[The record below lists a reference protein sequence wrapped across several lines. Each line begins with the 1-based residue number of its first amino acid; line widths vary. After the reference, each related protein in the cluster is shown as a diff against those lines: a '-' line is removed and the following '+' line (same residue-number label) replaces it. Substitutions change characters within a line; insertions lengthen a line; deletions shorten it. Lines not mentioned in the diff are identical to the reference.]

1 MNRNDGRSTA
11 ERFLAGLIKARLY
24 AAGVT
29 QGDIARAAGVTPALV
44 SLVIAGKRK
53 NDRVM
58 QAIEEATD
66 GVCDIEAFLARAEV
80 APADEAKKSKRGPES
95 EVSRAGQNNIR

>member
-1 MNRNDGRSTA
+1 MVKNDRPVS
-11 ERFLAGLIKARLY
+11 ERFLSGMIKARLY

-29 QGDIARAAGVTPALV
+29 QCDIARAAGVTPALV

-58 QAIEEATD
+58 QAIKEATD
-66 GVCDIEAFLARAEV
+66 GVRE
-80 APADEAKKSKRGPES
+80 
-95 EVSRAGQNNIR
+95 

>member
-1 MNRNDGRSTA
+1 MVKNDRSVS

-29 QGDIARAAGVTPALV
+29 QSEIAAAVGVTPALV

-58 QAIEEATD
+58 QAITEAT
-66 GVCDIEAFLARAEV
+66 
-80 APADEAKKSKRGPES
+80 
-95 EVSRAGQNNIR
+95 AGIRE

>member
-1 MNRNDGRSTA
+1 MVKNDRPVS
-11 ERFLAGLIKARLY
+11 ERFLSGLIKARLY

-29 QGDIARAAGVTPALV
+29 QGEIAAAVCVTPALV

-58 QAIEEATD
+58 QAILEATD
-66 GVCDIEAFLARAEV
+66 GVCE
-80 APADEAKKSKRGPES
+80 SKRGPES
-95 EVSRAGQNNIR
+95 EVPRSGPKNIC

>member
-1 MNRNDGRSTA
+1 MNRNDGRSVS
-11 ERFLAGLIKARLY
+11 ERFLSGILKARLY

-29 QGDIARAAGVTPALV
+29 QGEIAAAVGVTPALV

-58 QAIEEATD
+58 QAILEATMTVD
-66 GVCDIEAFLARAEV
+66 RE
-80 APADEAKKSKRGPES
+80 
-95 EVSRAGQNNIR
+95 NNC

>member
-1 MNRNDGRSTA
+1 MNRNDGRTIA
-11 ERFLAGLIKARLY
+11 ERFLAGILKARLY

-29 QGDIARAAGVTPALV
+29 QGEIAAAVGVTPALV

-58 QAIEEATD
+58 QAILEATD
-66 GVCDIEAFLARAEV
+66 GVCE
-80 APADEAKKSKRGPES
+80 SKRGPES
-95 EVSRAGQNNIR
+95 DVSRPGPKNIR

>member
-1 MNRNDGRSTA
+1 MNRNDGRTIA
-11 ERFLAGLIKARLY
+11 ERFLAGILKARLY

-29 QGDIARAAGVTPALV
+29 QGEIAAAVGVTPALV

-58 QAIEEATD
+58 QAILEATD
-66 GVCDIEAFLARAEV
+66 GVCE
-80 APADEAKKSKRGPES
+80 SKRGPES
-95 EVSRAGQNNIR
+95 EVPRSGPKNIC